1 MSTNSTDEQDA
12 DVDPAGGEPVGLER
26 TSASSGRRVG
36 TRTIVLAALVALCVA
51 AGFTL
56 VALRQLSDVSVDPA
70 NALQDLAVVPAVPEG
85 TTTAVVGE
93 PAPTVTLDYLDGGRQ
108 ELGELRGTP
117 VLINFWSSTCAP
129 CVQEMPLFQDVSE
142 RAGDQLHVVGVDV
155 TDTAAG
161 AAEQIRRT
169 GVTYR
174 NADDPRGELFAT
186 FAGTAL
192 PRTVLLGADGTVLE
206 MVGGALDAAG
216 LADLLRRNGVDAG

>member
-1 MSTNSTDEQDA
+1 MSTHSTDEHGA
-12 DVDPAGGEPVGLER
+12 GADPADGAG
-26 TSASSGRRVG
+26 TSAPTRRRAG
-36 TRTIVLAALVALCVA
+36 ARTIIVAALVALCVA

-56 VALRQLSDVSVDPA
+56 VALRRLGDVSVDPA

-85 TTTAVVGE
+85 TPTAVVGE
-93 PAPTVTLDYLDGGRQ
+93 PAPAVTLDYLDGGRQ
-108 ELGELRGTP
+108 ELGELVGTP

-142 RAGDQLHVVGVDV
+142 RAGDRVQVVGVDV

-192 PRTVLLGADGTVLE
+192 PRTVLVGADGTVLE
-206 MVGGALDAAG
+206 MVGGALDATG
-216 LADLLRRNGVDAG
+216 LDELLRRNGIDPR